1 MKRILIL
8 IVISCFFSNHSF
20 AGWFDKDKIKV
31 SKCYDTSNFKSY
43 KDYKK
48 KAQKS
53 YWEADINLK
62 EDMVVITSVYDG
74 KVSMIKAMIDM
85 KTDKFIGT
93 YPDMTHQI
101 TFLFDLKRE
110 GVTSRLGPNVS
121 DKQAK
126 LMGGRETILKCKFN

>member
-1 MKRILIL
+1 MIHQILK
-8 IVISCFFSNHSF
+8 VI
-20 AGWFDKDKIKV
+20 KII
-31 SKCYDTSNFKSY
+31 
-43 KDYKK
+43 KK

-126 LMGGRETILKCKFN
+126 LMGGRETILKCKFS